1 MVKWA
6 GMVSGFSR
14 NIRAALIAC
23 SRRRFS
29 HHQMA
34 QRSVGDS
41 LYDLRKTIVE
51 VGMRSERT
59 YSGTIPIV
67 PSHVST
73 N

>member
-1 MVKWA
+1 MVKWV
-6 GMVSGFSR
+6 GIVSGFSR
-14 NIRAALIAC
+14 KIRAALIAC

-29 HHQMA
+29 HHQIA

-41 LYDLRKTIVE
+41 LNDLLKTIVE
-51 VGMRSERT
+51 IGMQSERT